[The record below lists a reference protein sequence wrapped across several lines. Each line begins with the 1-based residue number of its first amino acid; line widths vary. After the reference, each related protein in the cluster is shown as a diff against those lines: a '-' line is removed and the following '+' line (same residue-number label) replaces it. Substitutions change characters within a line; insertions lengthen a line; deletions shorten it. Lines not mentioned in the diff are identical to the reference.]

1 MVNRLQYLLVL
12 LFLCGANAV
21 RSYEVDDKHLT
32 ISIEE
37 NDKHTLHTLTKH
49 ADDIPRQRS
58 LLRSNNAK
66 DDLTKTP
73 SVTSPLN
80 QQIWIGPTKFN
91 ESIEKGLSNVL
102 KFLMGWFIFICVVGS
117 VMRCVLCC
125 DTMRSER
132 NYNLLNLYN
141 SFIENDCEN
150 ESQEGIALESFSDTP
165 TEDTSSESDYDA

>member
-1 MVNRLQYLLVL
+1 MKYLLIL
-12 LFLCGANAV
+12 LLLCDAIAV
-21 RSYEVDDKHLT
+21 RSHELHSIIRRSKNADD
-32 ISIEE
+32 
-37 NDKHTLHTLTKH
+37 N
-49 ADDIPRQRS
+49 DIPRQHP
-58 LLRSNNAK
+58 LRSNNGK
-66 DDLTKTP
+66 DIDTKT
-73 SVTSPLN
+73 SKETTISAVVTPPLN

-91 ESIEKGLSNVL
+91 EAIEKGLSNVL
-102 KFLMGWFIFICVVGS
+102 TFLMGWFIFICVVGS